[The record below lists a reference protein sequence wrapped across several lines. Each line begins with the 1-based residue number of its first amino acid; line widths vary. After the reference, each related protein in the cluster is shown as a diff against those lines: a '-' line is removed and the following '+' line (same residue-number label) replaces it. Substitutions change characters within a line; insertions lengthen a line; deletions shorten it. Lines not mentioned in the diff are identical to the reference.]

1 MSLNLVSSEE
11 ESYLIARYD
20 LVRKVRTVQI
30 FFLTLLIV
38 RKEDINHNH
47 DANLSHLQVC
57 LANSEVDEVNRH
69 KSIGKFIPNWNYIS
83 NSFMNQRGCK

>member
-1 MSLNLVSSEE
+1 MSRNLVSFEE

-20 LVRKVRTVQI
+20 LVREVRTVQI

-69 KSIGKFIPNWNYIS
+69 KSVGKFIPNCNYIS
-83 NSFMNQRGCK
+83 NSSMNQRGCK